1 MKETENL
8 LKTLEEGRAELQKR
22 FPEIM
27 EGFQGIAGAVH
38 WEGALSPKFKEL
50 IGVAVSVAIRCQ
62 P

>member
-27 EGFQGIAGAVH
+27 EGFQGIARAVH
-38 WEGALSPKFKEL
+38 REGSLSPKFKEL